1 MRKRERDETLE
12 ASGMLLREEG
22 FQKPNPPKRVA
33 ASLTDSNG
41 AEVSIS
47 PTKEKPKTIA

>member
-1 MRKRERDETLE
+1 M
-12 ASGMLLREEG
+12 LREEG

-33 ASLTDSNG
+33 ASLTDSKG

-47 PTKEKPKTIA
+47 PTREGSRVSAIKRQELGKKIE